1 MKDSNRIVRRIE
13 DVRLQLQR
21 IPPPPKTAAEEAEEK
36 QLWVRAW
43 DLYDLGGVPRSD
55 DDPRLF
61 SFLDTITKYG
71 PVYEDM
77 INRGVVV
84 VPTEDDGE
92 SPPSRELAD
101 P

>member
-1 MKDSNRIVRRIE
+1 MKNPNQLVRRLE
-13 DVRLQLQR
+13 AVRHQLER
-21 IPPPPKTAAEEAEEK
+21 IPPPPKTAAEVAEEE

-43 DLYDLGGVPRSD
+43 DLHYDGGVPRPD

-77 INRGVVV
+77 INRGVIL
-84 VPTEDDGE
+84 VPTDDDE
-92 SPPSRELAD
+92 SPPSRELAS